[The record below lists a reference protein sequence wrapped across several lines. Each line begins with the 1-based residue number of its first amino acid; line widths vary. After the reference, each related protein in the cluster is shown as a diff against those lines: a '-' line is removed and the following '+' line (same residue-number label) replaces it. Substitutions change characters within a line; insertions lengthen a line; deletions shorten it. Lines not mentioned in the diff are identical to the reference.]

1 MVSLEGDTATWN
13 CSIGMPGQIPIL
25 TIHIMPIFAAFAPM
39 LLPVVKAQTG
49 EFEEGQAMA
58 QVALIIAAPAMQV
71 EIAPL
76 AMMALTY
83 MQARADMS

>member
-1 MVSLEGDTATWN
+1 
-13 CSIGMPGQIPIL
+13 
-25 TIHIMPIFAAFAPM
+25 M

-83 MQARADMS
+83 MQSRADMS